1 MKIRTKTLFM
11 IFLLIVVTGAVAV
24 LAARTVAVNTVKKQ
38 IGNHLKDTAQLRTR
52 YIETFFEE
60 NQKKVKMI
68 ASGFI
73 FRELLAAKK
82 EDVDY
87 ALKYKTV
94 QKRLHSL
101 SKAIDKFYNLSIIDK
116 NGIIV
121 VSTDNKL
128 SGYDLS
134 ADAAFKK
141 GIKNAFV
148 KDIYIC
154 IGCKKPVMGILS
166 PIIKNNKS
174 IGVVLANIKAKE
186 LNKITTDRTGLGK
199 TGEIYIVN
207 KNGYMITPSRFAKN
221 AVLKQKVDTEN
232 TRGYFK
238 HTERFGEKEQEHK
251 EFIFKNYVDKD
262 VLGIHSHIRGVNWC
276 LIAEINKEEAFAPVA
291 AMTNTMLVVFAA
303 FLIAGILFAVPI
315 AKTVTDP
322 ILRLRRGVER
332 LRNGNLNYKVGT
344 KAKDEIGELS
354 RAFDTMAVRLKK
366 SKVELEEYSR
376 NFEEKVEKRTVK
388 LKEEVRKSEEQ
399 KIATLNIL
407 QDLDEVN
414 ENLKKQI
421 AERKQLETNLRQAQ
435 KMEAIGTLAG
445 GIAHDFNNLLFP
457 IIGYT
462 EMTMRNL
469 PEKSTDRNNLKE
481 VLNATTHATDLVKQ
495 ILAFSRQ
502 REQERKPIKVQ
513 TVLKEVL
520 KLIRASLPSTIE
532 LLQEIDKEC
541 CFVMA
546 DSTQIHQVIMN
557 LCTNAYHA
565 MMDKGGVLKVTLS
578 ELEIN
583 SEDFVLN
590 PDLQP
595 GQYLKLS
602 VSDTGQG
609 IEQNIVE
616 RIFDPYFTTK
626 EQGKGTGL
634 GLSVVHGIVKSYNGD
649 IRLDSNP
656 GKGTTF
662 TVYLPVIDTG
672 AVKPKTISSQP
683 LQGGSERILLVDDN
697 EQIVIMEKQMLER
710 LGYNVTSRT
719 SSVEAFEV
727 FSNKPDNFD
736 LVITDMTMP
745 NITGDQLAKKLM
757 EIRSDIPI
765 ILCTGFSE
773 LITKEKAKVMGIREF
788 VMKPVVMNKIAE
800 VIRRVLEQKK
810 ENKP

>member
-1 MKIRTKTLFM
+1 M
-11 IFLLIVVTGAVAV
+11 IFLLVVVTGAVAV
-24 LAARTVAVNTVKKQ
+24 LAVRTVAVNTVKKQ
-38 IGNHLKDTAQLRTR
+38 IGNHLKTTAQSRKNH
-52 YIETFFEE
+52 IETFLKDICEDIRVPSSSIYFVQLLTADRKLKIY
-60 NQKKVKMI
+60 NKKVEI
-68 ASGFI
+68 CN
-73 FRELLAAKK
+73 
-82 EDVDY
+82 
-87 ALKYKTV
+87 
-94 QKRLHSL
+94 KRFSKIKNNFDDFTEVSL
-101 SKAIDKFYNLSIIDK
+101 IDKK
-116 NGIIV
+116 GIIV
-121 VSTDNKL
+121 VSSDRKAVGQNCSEELYFT
-128 SGYDLS
+128 GG
-134 ADAAFKK
+134 KK
-141 GIKNAFV
+141 GLYLTDVYSSRVTGKQEFVAAHPVFSDKGEVLGVIFGRIYIKNLF
-148 KDIYIC
+148 
-154 IGCKKPVMGILS
+154 
-166 PIIKNNKS
+166 
-174 IGVVLANIKAKE
+174 
-186 LNKITTDRTGLGK
+186 KITTDRTGLGK
-199 TGEIYIVN
+199 TCEIYIVN
-207 KNGYMITPSRFAKN
+207 KNGYMITPSRFVKD
-221 AVLKQKVDTEN
+221 AVLKQRVDNEN
-232 TRGYFK
+232 TRACFK
-238 HTERFGEKEQEHK
+238 DIKLFGEKEHKHK
-251 EFIFKNYVDKD
+251 EIIFKNYLGVN
-262 VLGIHSHIRGVNWC
+262 VLGVHSHLHGMNWC
-276 LIAEINKEEAFAPVA
+276 LIAEISKKEAFAPVV
-291 AMTNTMLVVFAA
+291 AMTNTMFVVFTA
-303 FLIAGILFAVPI
+303 FLIAGILFALPI
-315 AKTVTDP
+315 AKTITEP
-322 ILRLRRGVER
+322 ILRLRRGTER

-344 KAKDEIGELS
+344 KVKDEIGELS
-354 RAFDTMAVRLKK
+354 RAFDTMAARLKE
-366 SKVELEEYSR
+366 SRGELEEYSR
-376 NFEEKVEKRTVK
+376 NLEEKVEKRTVK

-520 KLIRASLPSTIE
+520 KLIRASLPSTIQ

-557 LCTNAYHA
+557 LCTNAYHS

-578 ELEIN
+578 ELEIS

-626 EQGKGTGL
+626 EQGKGSGL
-634 GLSVVHGIVKSYNGD
+634 GLSVVHGIVKIYNGD

-662 TVYLPVIDTG
+662 TVYLPVINGT
-672 AVKPKTISSQP
+672 VKPETVSSQP

-697 EQIVIMEKQMLER
+697 EQIAVMEKKMLER

-788 VMKPVVMNKIAE
+788 VMKPVVMSKIAE
-800 VIRRVLEQKK
+800 VIRRVLKQKK
-810 ENKP
+810 AISY